1 MKLQTICL
9 ITFVVIVS
17 SLQADADS
25 RRAIWVTR
33 WDFKTAADIRVIIEN
48 AKALNASDVLFQVR
62 GNATVF
68 YPSKLE
74 PWAWELT
81 SDDARSTGK
90 DPGWDPLRTAIDA
103 AHASGLR
110 LHAWVNVFPGWRG
123 GDAPPKSARQLWTT
137 HRSWF
142 MVDHHGS
149 FMWPTK
155 AFYSFLSPGIPEVQ
169 KHTAAV
175 MKEMVELYPDLDGIH
190 MDYIRYPGNKE
201 LGAYRN
207 FSFDKTSVARFK
219 QQYKRSPRHDS
230 DEWSRFKRDQVGD
243 SLQLIRKQTKAVNA
257 DIELSATFFA
267 DINKA
272 TEEKGQ
278 DPSLWL
284 QNEWIDWAVPM
295 VYQRSAAKYQE
306 SLDALKLHLGTQWN
320 WRMVPGLLA
329 TSISPDILQAQLKA
343 TADEKFGGAALFAYS
358 ALYKNHKPNSKAS
371 RVRTIWR
378 EEMVQELLTKSPA
391 EAQTPTGDDES

>member
-1 MKLQTICL
+1 MKRFYFFALAIAMA
-9 ITFVVIVS
+9 VS
-17 SLQADADS
+17 SLYANADS

-33 WDFKTAADIRVIIEN
+33 WDFKSAADIGVIVKN
-48 AKALNASDVLFQVR
+48 AKRLNATDILFQVR

-74 PWAWELT
+74 PWAWEL
-81 SDDARSTGK
+81 SGDDAKTTGK
-90 DPGWDPLRTAIDA
+90 DPGWDPLRTAIDE
-103 AHASGLR
+103 AHDAGLK

-123 GDAPPKSARQLWTT
+123 AAAPPKSARQLWTT

-155 AFYSFLSPGIPEVQ
+155 AFYSFLSPGVPDVQ

-175 MKEMVELYPDLDGIH
+175 MKEMAQGYPDLDGIH

-207 FSFDKTSVARFK
+207 FSFDTTSVARFK

-230 DEWSRFKRDQVGD
+230 DEWSRFKRDQVTD
-243 SLQLIRKQTKAVNA
+243 SLKLIHQETKAVNA
-257 DIELSATFFA
+257 GIELSATFFA
-267 DINKA
+267 DVNKA
-272 TEEKGQ
+272 TSEKGQ
-278 DPSLWL
+278 DPLLWL
-284 QNEWIDWAVPM
+284 NENYVDWAAPM
-295 VYQRSAAKYQE
+295 VYQRTAAKYQE
-306 SLDALKLHLGTQWN
+306 SLDTLKTFLGTEWN
-320 WRMVPGLLA
+320 SRMVPGLLA

-343 TADEKFGGAALFAYS
+343 TSDEQFLGAALFAYS
-358 ALYKNHKPNSKAS
+358 ALYKNHQPNIKAE
-371 RVRTIWR
+371 RVRMIWR
-378 EEMVQELLTKSPA
+378 EEKIQELLTKSPA
-391 EAQTPTGDDES
+391 EAKIPAGEDES